1 MMIDCRRRRRRR
13 QRPSLTAPSEPL
25 ILIPQSRNSCRRRV
39 TVVVVT
45 AISSMV
51 FHFPIVMVQSE
62 QAYPLGCS
70 TKPSAYYDFESA
82 SFPPSSRTTTEED
95 DEDGTI
101 PSIQSADNFLLVRRL
116 GAGKFSDVF
125 EAVDVTLEQKQ
136 QRQRQR
142 QLRKHISSSGG
153 EDNDIGDDNSDSGMS
168 VDPQEGKRIKI
179 RTTIDP
185 ETLVVLKCLKPVSE
199 RKIKREVLVLRHCS
213 SLPNLARLR
222 AIVVPN
228 DYVSSSSS
236 PSSSLS
242 SSSSSSNNN
251 HNSHTP
257 MTTTTNNSNNN
268 KFKLQSMPSLVLE
281 HAGVDSQWLCHFKDS
296 YLTEQEIQYYLYHLL
311 VGLDALHASGIM
323 HRDVKPRNVL
333 VNRIVPL
340 SLQSQQNRYS
350 STVKTSGDSTS
361 SGTTS
366 SSTTSNSNNSRTH
379 TVPPTQPLMLI
390 DLGLADFFFPDTKYN
405 VRVSSRHYKAPE
417 LLLGYERYDY
427 AIDVWG
433 VGCIL
438 AGLLL
443 RREPFF
449 RGYVPCRQ

>member
-1 MMIDCRRRRRRR
+1 
-13 QRPSLTAPSEPL
+13 
-25 ILIPQSRNSCRRRV
+25 
-39 TVVVVT
+39 VVVSFST
-45 AISSMV
+45 MAL
-51 FHFPIVMVQSE
+51 HFPIVTVQSE

-70 TKPSAYYDFESA
+70 TKPSQYYDFESA
-82 SFPPSSRTTTEED
+82 SFPPSATTKEM
-95 DEDGTI
+95 EDGTI

-125 EAVDVTLEQKQ
+125 EAVDVTLEQ
-136 QRQRQR
+136 QRQR
-142 QLRKHISSSGG
+142 QLEKKISSSVG
-153 EDNDIGDDNSDSGMS
+153 EEEEDDSSDSGMS
-168 VDPQEGKRIKI
+168 TDPQGRIKI

-228 DYVSSSSS
+228 DYLSSSSSS
-236 PSSSLS
+236 PSSPS
-242 SSSSSSNNN
+242 SN
-251 HNSHTP
+251 HNSNTP
-257 MTTTTNNSNNN
+257 VTTTTTNHNN

-296 YLTEQEIQYYLYHLL
+296 YLTEEEIQYYLYHLL
-311 VGLDALHASGIM
+311 VALDALHASGIM

-340 SLQSQQNRYS
+340 PPLQQQQSSPPQQQKRYA
-350 STVKTSGDSTS
+350 STTNTSGDSPSSISSSSSSSS
-361 SGTTS
+361 SGR
-366 SSTTSNSNNSRTH
+366 NSNSRT
-379 TVPPTQPLMLI
+379 VPQPLMLI

-449 RGYVPCRQ
+449 RGYVLSNEIACARSKEG